1 MSGRQGTPAPVSAIV
16 LAGGRAARFG
26 GDKLAAVVGAR
37 TVLDLAIAAVASVA
51 GEVVVAGRVIEGSKP
66 GVRSIPDPEAFG
78 GPLLGLRAALDAV
91 TAPRA
96 IVVGG
101 DMPALV
107 PAVLEAMLES
117 LAADPSIG
125 AVILGGSDDAETA
138 GGRRQVLPIAL
149 DVERA
154 RTAAQNV
161 LESGGRSLQRLVD
174 ELSVLELPAS
184 SWRPL
189 DPDGLTLLDV
199 DTAADLERARAGM
212 AR

>member
-1 MSGRQGTPAPVSAIV
+1 MTDRQGAPGAVSAIV
-16 LAGGRAARFG
+16 LAGGRSARYG
-26 GDKLAAVVGAR
+26 GDKLAAVVGTE

-51 GEVVVAGRVIEGSKP
+51 GEVIVAGRAIETSRP

-91 TAPRA
+91 AGARA

-107 PAVLEAMLES
+107 PGVLESMLGS
-117 LAADPSIG
+117 LAADASID
-125 AVILGGSDDAETA
+125 AVILGGHEAAET

-154 RTAAQNV
+154 LTAARNV
-161 LESGGRSLQRLVD
+161 LEDGGRSLQRLVE
-174 ELSVLELPAS
+174 ELSTLELPAA

-189 DPDGLTLLDV
+189 DPDGMTLLDV

-212 AR
+212 AH

>member
-1 MSGRQGTPAPVSAIV
+1 MTGLHGAPAAVSAIV

-51 GEVVVAGRVIEGSKP
+51 GEVIVAGRVIEGSRP

-91 TAPRA
+91 TGARA

-117 LAADPSIG
+117 LAADPSID
-125 AVILGGSDDAETA
+125 AVILGGPEAAETA

-154 RTAAQNV
+154 RTAARNV
-161 LESGGRSLQRLVD
+161 LESGGRSLQRLLD
-174 ELSVLELPAS
+174 ELSVLELPAA